1 VRFLVVSVVL
11 AFALAAPAAAQ
22 DRRDRAPERRSL
34 GADSLFGP
42 GIVDLSANGN
52 AVKLRLTRP
61 AHVVV
66 FAVGEPAVAQLV
78 LPRRSET
85 RVSRVGDQ
93 WIDLPWAVMSGSG
106 AGVTTTT
113 FVIGRVPVGAGGL
126 PAVAGRASGAVP
138 PGAVPPSGAAPGGT
152 VALVIVAD
160 SVWSRDAVTAL
171 LPQSLQGS
179 PMAMAHAI
187 AAALMGSR
195 TDTCA
200 AYLVRW

>member
-1 VRFLVVSVVL
+1 VRSFVVSVVL
-11 AFALAAPAAAQ
+11 GLALAPALAAQ
-22 DRRDRAPERRSL
+22 DRAQERRSL

-42 GIVDLSANGN
+42 GIVNLSANGN
-52 AVKLRLTRP
+52 AVKLRLARP

-66 FAVGEPAVAQLV
+66 FALREPAVAQLV

-93 WIDLPWAVMSGSG
+93 WIDMPWPVTSGSG

-113 FVIGRVPVGAGGL
+113 FVIGRVDIAGAPAPSAL
-126 PAVAGRASGAVP
+126 PPSARVP
-138 PGAVPPSGAAPGGT
+138 PGAVPAAGTTGSGT
-152 VALVIVAD
+152 VTLVIVAD
-160 SVWSRDAVTAL
+160 SVWSRDAIVAL
-171 LPQSLQGS
+171 LPTQPQGS

-187 AAALMGSR
+187 AAALIGGR
-195 TDTCA
+195 ADTCA